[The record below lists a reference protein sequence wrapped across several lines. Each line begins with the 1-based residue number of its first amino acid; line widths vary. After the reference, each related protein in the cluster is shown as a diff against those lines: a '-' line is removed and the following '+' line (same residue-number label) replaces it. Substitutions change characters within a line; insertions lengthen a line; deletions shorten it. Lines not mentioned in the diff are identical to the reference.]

1 MTRVFGIDIRKGNIR
16 SQTVS
21 PHFSLVCVEDGKVVF
36 EEKEVSIPKLF
47 RMLQSQEALG
57 GGHYNGIATIHDNKI
72 HMIK

>member
-47 RMLQSQEALG
+47 RMLRQERPD
-57 GGHYNGIATIHDNKI
+57 I
-72 HMIK
+72 